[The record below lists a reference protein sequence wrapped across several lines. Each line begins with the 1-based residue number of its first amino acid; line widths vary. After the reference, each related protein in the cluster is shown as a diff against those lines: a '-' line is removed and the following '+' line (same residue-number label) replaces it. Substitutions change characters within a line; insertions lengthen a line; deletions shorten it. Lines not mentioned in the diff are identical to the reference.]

1 MKHKEHLKL
10 ITQTPE
16 YAQLSNFQ
24 IKLETTT
31 DMIDRLLLVPRQA
44 PWKAIGIE
52 GDDDDS
58 GTDTNTNTNDEL

>member
-10 ITQTPE
+10 ITQAPE

-24 IKLETTT
+24 IKMETTT

-44 PWKAIGIE
+44 PWKAIGVE
-52 GDDDDS
+52 GDDNDS
-58 GTDTNTNTNDEL
+58 GTDTNTNTTDEL